1 MAENENGADKS
12 EQPTEKR
19 LSDARKKGQIAR
31 SKELNTLVVM
41 LAGAGGLLAF
51 GASLGLGILDVMS
64 GSFSVRR
71 DSLYHTD
78 SMVLLLLTAGE
89 HALWSLMPLLILLLL
104 ASIVGPV
111 MLGGFLFSSES
122 LMPKFSRMNPL
133 AGLKRMFSKTSLVE
147 LFKAIGKFLVVL
159 AVALAVLSSFQND
172 ILALAHQPLEVAIL
186 NTILIA
192 GWCALW
198 LSCGLI
204 FIAMIDVPYQLWDHT
219 QKMMMTKQEV
229 RDEYKDSEGKPEVK
243 SRIRQLQREI
253 SQRRMMAEVPKADV
267 IITNPTH
274 FAVALKYDEHHA
286 GAPILLAKGAD
297 EIALKIREI
306 GNEHK
311 VAVIESPAL
320 ARAVYYSTKLD
331 QEIPAGLYM
340 AVAQVLAYVYQIRQH
355 QAGQGKKPGPL
366 PDLPIPD
373 ELRRDN

>member
-12 EQPTEKR
+12 EQPTDKR

-41 LAGAGGLLAF
+41 LAGAGGLLVF
-51 GASLGLGILDVMS
+51 GSSIGMGVLNIMS
-64 GSFSVRR
+64 GSFTAQRAA
-71 DSLYHTD
+71 LYSTD

-89 HALWSLMPLLILLLL
+89 HALSVLMPLLTILLL
-104 ASIVGPV
+104 ASIIGPV
-111 MLGGFLFSSES
+111 MLGGFLFSTES

-133 AGLKRMFSKTSLVE
+133 SGLKRMFSKNSLVE

-159 AVALAVLSSFQND
+159 AVALAVLNSFKHD
-172 ILALAHQPLEVAIL
+172 ILALAHQPMEAAIL
-186 NTILIA
+186 NTIQIV
-192 GWCALW
+192 GWCAMW
-198 LSCGLI
+198 LSCALI
-204 FIAMIDVPYQLWDHT
+204 LIALIDVPYQIWDHT

-274 FAVALKYDEHHA
+274 FAVALKYDDSQA
-286 GAPILLAKGAD
+286 GAPLLLAKGVD
-297 EIALKIREI
+297 QIALKIREI

-311 VAVIESPAL
+311 VAVIEAPAL
-320 ARAVYYSTKLD
+320 ARAVYYSTELE

-366 PDLPIPD
+366 PDLPIPED
-373 ELRRDN
+373 LRRDN

>member
-19 LSDARKKGQIAR
+19 LADSRKKGQIAR

-41 LAGAGGLLAF
+41 MAGAGGLMAF
-51 GASLGLGILDVMS
+51 GANIGLGVLDIMS
-64 GSFSVRR
+64 GSFSAQRE
-71 DSLYHTD
+71 SLYHTD

-89 HALWSLMPLLILLLL
+89 HALSVLMPLLIVLLI
-104 ASIVGPV
+104 ASIIGPV
-111 MLGGFLFSSES
+111 MLGGFLFSTES

-159 AVALAVLSSFQND
+159 VVALSVLSSYQND
-172 ILALAHQPLEVAIL
+172 ILALAHQPLEAAIL
-186 NTILIA
+186 NTILIV

-198 LSCGLI
+198 LSLGLI
-204 FIAMIDVPYQLWDHT
+204 FIALIDVPYQIWDHT
-219 QKMMMTKQEV
+219 QKMMMTKQEI

-243 SRIRQLQREI
+243 GRIRQLQREI

-274 FAVALKYDEHHA
+274 FAVALKYDESQA
-286 GAPILLAKGAD
+286 GAPLLLAKGVD
-297 EIALKIREI
+297 QIALKIREI

-311 VAVIESPAL
+311 VSVIESPAL
-320 ARAVYYSTKLD
+320 ARAVYYSTELD

-366 PDLPIPD
+366 PDVPIPD

>member
-41 LAGAGGLLAF
+41 LAGAGGLMAF
-51 GASLGLGILDVMS
+51 GASLGLGILDVMN

-89 HALWSLMPLLILLLL
+89 HALMSLLPLLILLLL

-111 MLGGFLFSSES
+111 MLGGFLFSTES

-133 AGLKRMFSKTSLVE
+133 SGLKRMFSKTSLVE

-159 AVALAVLSSFQND
+159 AVALVVLNLYQDD
-172 ILALAHQPLEVAIL
+172 ILALAHQPLEAAIL
-186 NTILIA
+186 NTILIV

-198 LSCGLI
+198 LSLGLI
-204 FIAMIDVPYQLWDHT
+204 FIALIDVPYQIWDHT

-274 FAVALKYDEHHA
+274 FAVALKYDESQA
-286 GAPILLAKGAD
+286 GAPLLLAKGVD
-297 EIALKIREI
+297 QIALKIREI

-311 VAVIESPAL
+311 VTVVESPAL
-320 ARAVYYSTKLD
+320 ARAVYYSTELE

-355 QAGQGKKPGPL
+355 QAAQGKKPGPL

>member
-41 LAGAGGLLAF
+41 LAGAGGLMAF
-51 GASLGLGILDVMS
+51 GASLGLGILDVMN

-89 HALWSLMPLLILLLL
+89 HALMSLLPLLILLLL

-111 MLGGFLFSSES
+111 MLGGFLFSTES

-133 AGLKRMFSKTSLVE
+133 SGLKRMFSKTSLVE

-159 AVALAVLSSFQND
+159 AVALVVLNLYQDD
-172 ILALAHQPLEVAIL
+172 ILALAHQPLEAAIL
-186 NTILIA
+186 NTILIV

-198 LSCGLI
+198 LSLGLI
-204 FIAMIDVPYQLWDHT
+204 FIALIDVPYQIWDHT

-274 FAVALKYDEHHA
+274 FAVALKYDESQA
-286 GAPILLAKGAD
+286 GAPLLLAKGVD
-297 EIALKIREI
+297 QIALKIREI

-311 VAVIESPAL
+311 VTVVESPAL
-320 ARAVYYSTKLD
+320 ARAVYYSTELE